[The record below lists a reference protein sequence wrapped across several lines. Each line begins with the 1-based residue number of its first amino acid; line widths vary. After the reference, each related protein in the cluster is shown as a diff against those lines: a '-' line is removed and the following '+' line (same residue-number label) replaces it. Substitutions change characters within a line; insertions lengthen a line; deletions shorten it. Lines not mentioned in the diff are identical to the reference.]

1 MGVFMA
7 TVELNM
13 ENLNSYIENSKIMLI
28 DFWAPWCAP
37 CKMFGPIF
45 EKASE
50 KYPDIVFAKCNT
62 DEQRDVASVF
72 GIMSIPTLAIFREKI
87 LVFKDA
93 GALPESALESLI
105 SQVKELDMDDVR
117 RQVEEQA
124 KKSATS
130 GQNS

>member
-13 ENLNSYIENSKIMLI
+13 ENLNSSIENSKIMLI

-37 CKMFGPIF
+37 CKMFGPVF

-124 KKSATS
+124 KKSATA

>member
-1 MGVFMA
+1 MA

-13 ENLNSYIENSKIMLI
+13 ENLNSSIENSKIMLI
-28 DFWAPWCAP
+28 DFWAPWCSP

-62 DEQRDVASVF
+62 EEQRDVAATF

-124 KKSATS
+124 KKSATAE
-130 GQNS
+130 QNS

>member
-13 ENLNSYIENSKIMLI
+13 ENLNSSIENSKIMLI

-105 SQVKELDMDDVR
+105 SQVKALDMDDVR

-124 KKSATS
+124 KKSATA